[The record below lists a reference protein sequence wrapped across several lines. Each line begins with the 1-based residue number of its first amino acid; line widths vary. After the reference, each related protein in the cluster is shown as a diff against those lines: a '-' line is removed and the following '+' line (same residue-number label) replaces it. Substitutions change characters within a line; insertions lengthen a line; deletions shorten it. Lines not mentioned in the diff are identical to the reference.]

1 MTATVHTLHTDV
13 FTMRDDLAHL
23 HQLARA
29 KRVGPD
35 ALLALTLAKVLAS
48 TEPTITTD
56 IGVGGRGSLNY
67 LVALCGPSGG
77 GKGIT
82 EATAAEHIIVN
93 DHRGN
98 IVETPTVPFGS
109 GEGMAT
115 FYRPRGTADDEDH
128 ARTRAM
134 FSASEIDKFAALT
147 SRTGSTLAST
157 LREAWMGEML
167 GAQNADA
174 GNSTNVPRHTY
185 RWCAVLGVQP
195 RRAGAL
201 LGDADG
207 GTPQRVLWAPV
218 GDPGAP
224 RRKPADPGQ
233 LTINLPD
240 FKDSPTIN
248 VNSDITAGYDATQQE
263 RLHTG
268 LDGDD
273 IDGHTKLAHLKTA
286 AALALMDRRTVIGID
301 DWNIA
306 EHIIN
311 RSVATRE
318 QVRDILTAD
327 SRKAAL
333 RRAEERA
340 DVSLHTDDH
349 LHNKRLEQARGHIIN
364 YLKKHTTGNERD
376 LKVAVSSR
384 IRNDYQPAAMSS
396 LLKDETIVP
405 TIDGEY
411 QLNRP

>member
-1 MTATVHTLHTDV
+1 MTTV
-13 FTMRDDLAHL
+13 FEMRDDLAHI

-35 ALLALTLAKVLAS
+35 ALLALTIVRVLAA
-48 TEPTITTD
+48 TEPTLTTD

-77 GKGIT
+77 GKGIA

-93 DHRGN
+93 DHRGRP
-98 IVETPTVPFGS
+98 VETPTVPFGS

-115 FYRPRGTADDEDH
+115 FYRPRGTDDDEPH
-128 ARTRAM
+128 ARTRAV

-147 SRTGSTLAST
+147 SRTGSTLAAT

-167 GAQNADA
+167 GAQNADS

-224 RRKPADPGQ
+224 RDKPADPGP
-233 LTINLPD
+233 LTVTLPD
-240 FKDSPTIN
+240 FKTSPTIH
-248 VNSDITAGYDATQQE
+248 VNPNITAGYDEMQQD

-273 IDGHTKLAHLKTA
+273 IDGHTRLTQLKTA
-286 AALALMDRRTVIGID
+286 AALALMAGRTVIGVD
-301 DWNIA
+301 DWTIA

-311 RSVATRE
+311 RSVATRD
-318 QVRDILTAD
+318 QVQAILTAD

-340 DVSLHTDDH
+340 EVSMHSDDH
-349 LHNKRLEQARGHIIN
+349 REREGFQRVRDRLVAHVRRHGPRDKADLRRAVRHNL
-364 YLKKHTTGNERD
+364 RD
-376 LKVAVSSR
+376 HFE
-384 IRNDYQPAAMSS
+384 PALSDLILS
-396 LLKDETIVP
+396 DIFVP
-405 TIDGEY
+405 TGDERFDLREGS
-411 QLNRP
+411 